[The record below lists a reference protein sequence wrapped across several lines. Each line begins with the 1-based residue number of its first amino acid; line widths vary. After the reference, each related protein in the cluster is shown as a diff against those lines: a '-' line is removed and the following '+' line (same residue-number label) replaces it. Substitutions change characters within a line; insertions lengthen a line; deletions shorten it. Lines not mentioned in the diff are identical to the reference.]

1 MTILKSNWFSI
12 AKYLGCNISLVTL
25 QCEMTDEVSKK
36 MYATIKALFNNAEE
50 RRSSELKYLDI
61 SLTELDDGFQ
71 MTIKDCGRPYDPV
84 ANGMDAASFGARS
97 ASLHVYHECYNDS
110 MG

>member
-12 AKYLGCNISLVTL
+12 EKCLGCNISLVTL

-36 MYATIKALFNNAEE
+36 MYATIK
-50 RRSSELKYLDI
+50 
-61 SLTELDDGFQ
+61 
-71 MTIKDCGRPYDPV
+71 DCGRPYDPV
-84 ANGMDAASFGARS
+84 PNGVDAASFGARS